1 MKIIWVRKGFKFQLG
16 TKPAFVGY
24 QCVAGRFLSH
34 KAAGWQSAH
43 SEAEHQ
49 AHTWKYPMVTRKADL
64 TRSGFAGCPTGMR
77 IVRVTLSK
85 KSFQSSKRGSRA
97 FKPASKI
104 RGSQGDV

>member
-34 KAAGWQSAH
+34 KAAGWQAAH

-64 TRSGFAGCPTGMR
+64 TLLGFAGCPTGMR